1 MAVLS
6 QGVGYGVVIGI
17 GALFAVCMSLIT
29 KALHRYLNENQQS
42 SEMYMTAQRTVKM
55 GLTASAIVSAWT
67 WAATL
72 LQSTAMAYKYGVSGS
87 FWYAAGATV
96 QVLLFAVL
104 AIELKKRAPNAHTF
118 LEIVYARYGKATH
131 IIYLCFALA
140 TNIVV
145 SAMLLLGG
153 SAVVSYLTDMNVIAA
168 CFLLPLGV
176 IVYTLFGG
184 IKATFLTDYAHTT
197 VIFIIIIAF
206 TMTVYATSPLIGS
219 PSKMY
224 DMLVVSAQK
233 NPIPDNA
240 QGSLLTMSSLGA
252 LIFGIINICGN
263 ASTVGVDQA
272 YWQRAI
278 ASHPQ
283 YAVKAYLMGGLA
295 WFAIPFG
302 LATCIGLAGRALQID
317 ISASDVSAGLVLPD
331 VAARLMGPAGAFAS
345 LILVFMAVTS
355 ASSAELIAVSS
366 LLTYDVFRTYI
377 RPGAS
382 GKAVIRFSHSIVIGF
397 GFFMSVLAVILK
409 QTGVDLGY
417 LYTLMGVL
425 LCPAVAPLMCTLL
438 WSKQSKLAAQ
448 VSPILGLAC
457 GLTAWLVTAKGI
469 SGEITLASTSGN
481 YPMLAGNLAS
491 ILVPIPCML
500 ILTWI
505 KPQNFDWESTK
516 KIAQVADDE
525 NIRDEA
531 TAIDIEPKPV
541 VVTEPKQTA
550 EEELI
555 GLNKA
560 SRFAKISSVVLTLA
574 LVILWPLPMFGS
586 QYVFSREFFTGWVV
600 VSCIWIFCSTLAVA
614 IYPVIESRAAIA
626 VVFRGIYR
634 DLTGKGKTSADS
646 SPTASSIKS
655 AGDQTEVIVDEKQ

>member
-6 QGVGYGVVIGI
+6 QGVGYGVVIGL
-17 GALFAVCMSLIT
+17 GALFAITMSLVT

-72 LQSTAMAYKYGVSGS
+72 LQSTSMAYKYGISGS

-118 LEIVYARYGKATH
+118 LEIVYARYGKSTH
-131 IIYLCFALA
+131 IVYLCFALA

-168 CFLLPLGV
+168 CFLLPVGV
-176 IVYTLFGG
+176 IIYTLFGG
-184 IKATFLTDYAHTT
+184 IKATFLTDYAHTA
-197 VIFIIIIAF
+197 VIFIIIISF
-206 TMTVYATSPLIGS
+206 VLTVYATSPLIGS

-224 DMLVVSAQK
+224 DMLVASAQAS
-233 NPIPDNA
+233 PIPDNA

-263 ASTVGVDQA
+263 TSTVGVDQA

-278 ASHPQ
+278 ASHPA
-283 YAVKAYLMGGLA
+283 YAVKAYLMGGLS

-302 LATCIGLAGRALQID
+302 LATCLGLAGRALQID

-331 VAARLMGPAGAFAS
+331 VASRLLGPAGAFAS

-397 GFFMSVLAVILK
+397 GFFMSILAVILRA
-409 QTGVDLGY
+409 TGVDLGY

-438 WSKQSKLAAQ
+438 WSKQSKLAAT
-448 VSPILGLAC
+448 VSPIIGLAC
-457 GLTAWLVTAKGI
+457 GLIAWLVTAQGI
-469 SGEITLASTSGN
+469 YGEITLESTAAN

-491 ILVPIPCML
+491 IIVPIPCL
-500 ILTWI
+500 LVLTWI

-516 KIAQVADDE
+516 AIQQVADPDE
-525 NIRDEA
+525 EDNKNTIS
-531 TAIDIEPKPV
+531 IPIEPKPV
-541 VVTEPKQTA
+541 VV
-550 EEELI
+550 EETPEETMA
-555 GLNKA
+555 GLLKA
-560 SRFAKISSVVLTLA
+560 SRFAKISSLVLTLV

-600 VSCIWIFCSTLAVA
+600 VSIIWIFCSTCAVA

-626 VVFRGIYR
+626 TVFKGIYQ
-634 DLTGKGKTSADS
+634 DITSFGKSES
-646 SPTASSIKS
+646 SPQGTSIASS
-655 AGDQTEVIVDEKQ
+655 GDQAEVILAEKN

>member
-1 MAVLS
+1 
-6 QGVGYGVVIGI
+6 
-17 GALFAVCMSLIT
+17 MSLVT

-72 LQSTAMAYKYGVSGS
+72 LQSTSMAYKYGISGS

-118 LEIVYARYGKATH
+118 LEIVYARYGKSTH
-131 IIYLCFALA
+131 IVYLCFALA

-168 CFLLPLGV
+168 CFLLPVGV
-176 IVYTLFGG
+176 IIYTLFGG
-184 IKATFLTDYAHTT
+184 IKATFLTDYAHTA
-197 VIFIIIIAF
+197 VIFIIIISF
-206 TMTVYATSPLIGS
+206 VMTVYATSPLIGS

-224 DMLVVSAQK
+224 DMLVAAAQAS
-233 NPIPDNA
+233 PIPDNA

-263 ASTVGVDQA
+263 TSTVGVDQA

-278 ASHPQ
+278 ASHPA
-283 YAVKAYLMGGLA
+283 YAVKAYLMGGLS

-331 VAARLMGPAGAFAS
+331 VASRLLGPAGAFAS

-377 RPGAS
+377 RPEAS

-397 GFFMSVLAVILK
+397 GIFMSILAVILRA
-409 QTGVDLGY
+409 TGVDLGY

-438 WSKQSKLAAQ
+438 WSKQSKLAATA
-448 VSPILGLAC
+448 SPIIALAC
-457 GLTAWLVTAKGI
+457 GLIAWLVTAKGI
-469 SGEITLASTSGN
+469 YGEITLASTAAN

-491 ILVPIPCML
+491 ILVPIPCLL

-505 KPQNFDWESTK
+505 NPQNFDWESTK
-516 KIAQVADDE
+516 NIQKVADPDTEDNE
-525 NIRDEA
+525 NSVSIP
-531 TAIDIEPKPV
+531 IESKPV
-541 VVTEPKQTA
+541 VV
-550 EEELI
+550 EETPEEMMA
-555 GLNKA
+555 GLLKA
-560 SRFAKISSVVLTLA
+560 SRFAKISSVVLTLV

-600 VSCIWIFCSTLAVA
+600 VSIIWVFCSTCAVA
-614 IYPVIESRAAIA
+614 IYPVIESRASIA
-626 VVFRGIYR
+626 TVFRGIFN
-634 DLTGKGKTSADS
+634 DLSNLGRSKNSSESTSI
-646 SPTASSIKS
+646 ASS
-655 AGDQTEVIVDEKQ
+655 GDQAEVILAEKK